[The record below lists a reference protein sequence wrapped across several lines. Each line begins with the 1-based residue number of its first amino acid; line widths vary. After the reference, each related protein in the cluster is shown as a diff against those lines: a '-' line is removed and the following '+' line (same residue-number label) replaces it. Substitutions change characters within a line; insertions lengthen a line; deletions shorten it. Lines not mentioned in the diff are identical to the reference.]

1 MMKYTKTYKLGLFF
15 LAFAFLL
22 FNINCGKDKQ
32 ADSLIPYVL
41 VNFSFNVT
49 GVNYNNVNIPGNWT
63 YVTGGYRGIIIYH
76 IIGDDYMA
84 YERTSPVNFPNDFS
98 CRVNVDESG
107 IIAVDNCSGSKFIL
121 LDGSPYEGPA
131 TLPLKQ
137 YHTRLEGQYLHVF
150 N

>member
-1 MMKYTKTYKLGLFF
+1 MKRTRIHHSGMIFII
-15 LAFAFLL
+15 LAFLFL
-22 FNINCGKDKQ
+22 NISCGKDNPVDK
-32 ADSLIPYVL
+32 LIPYVV
-41 VNFSFNVT
+41 VNFSFDVN

-76 IIGDDYMA
+76 VIGDEYKA
-84 YERTSPVNFPNDFS
+84 FERTSPVNYPNDFN
-98 CRVNVDESG
+98 CRVSVDESG
-107 IIAVDNCSGSKFIL
+107 IIAVDACSGSKFIL

-137 YHTRLEGQYLHVF
+137 YRTRLEGQYLHVF

>member
-1 MMKYTKTYKLGLFF
+1 MRIHKIHNLGLVLLVIVF
-15 LAFAFLL
+15 LSS
-22 FNINCGKDKQ
+22 NISCGKENPVDK
-32 ADSLIPYVL
+32 LIPYVL

-76 IIGDDYMA
+76 VIGDEYKA
-84 YERTSPVNFPNDFS
+84 FERTSPVDYPNDFN

-107 IIAVDNCSGSKFIL
+107 IIAVDSCSGSKFIL

-131 TLPLKQ
+131 TLSLKQ
-137 YHTRLEGQYLHVF
+137 YRTRLEGLYLHVF